1 MCRNEINT
9 AKGWRRETA
18 FPSTGWQTTNKW
30 WIEKG
35 HKYKQEAL
43 WIVQCSRGVSYVF
56 WLSFVVV
63 AAYSFN
69 AYSIGFC
76 VIAFPYSQMSRF
88 WMLTACCFSTALAPS
103 SWMWIWWRITPA
115 VEGAFRRYFSVS
127 NKSFFRPTHTHTTH
141 FRHTVLFPL
150 VLPRLDVYCSQWQCE
165 TNVFVNPNARYKEI
179 HLYIRCSGSSSCR
192 PTRKSMSQQWHKSFG
207 LNRTVITRQSVG
219 GYKTKAIVCDPAT
232 QTNIF

>member
-76 VIAFPYSQMSRF
+76 VIAFPYSQMIRF

-127 NKSFFRPTHTHTTH
+127 NKSFFRPTHTHIQRT
-141 FRHTVLFPL
+141 
-150 VLPRLDVYCSQWQCE
+150 
-165 TNVFVNPNARYKEI
+165 FVT
-179 HLYIRCSGSSSCR
+179 RCSFHWFCQGSMFIVHNGNAKQTYLLIQMQDIKR
-192 PTRKSMSQQWHKSFG
+192 YIYIFAALVHRRVVP
-207 LNRTVITRQSVG
+207 LANRCHNNDINRL
-219 GYKTKAIVCDPAT
+219 A
-232 QTNIF
+232 